1 MSRVASSASW
11 SELLSGRNALRSI
24 ALAGGVA
31 LHAVN
36 LYIVATILPSVVGD
50 IGGLSY
56 YAWNITLFVVASIF
70 SSSLS
75 PKAMHALGPRHA
87 FLAAIGFFGLGT
99 AFCMLAP
106 AMGWMLIGR
115 TLQGIGG
122 GLLLGLSYSSIRIV
136 FPERLWAKA
145 MALVSSMWGVAALS
159 GPAIGGVFADAGHW
173 RWAFGAVLTVAVL
186 LAGLVQTQIASRSES
201 APDDGG
207 VRMPLGQ
214 ITLLVLSVLVI
225 AVASLSTQLGWN
237 VLGVVVALAIGMA
250 VMRLDARGP
259 VRLMPQGAYE
269 LKLLGSIY
277 LCVAFLNIGI
287 TVEVFI
293 PYFLQV
299 LHGHTPLAAG
309 YLSALM
315 SGGWTI
321 GAIMSSSRR
330 PMSGDRFMRI
340 GPVVCCLSL
349 VILSIMLSSS
359 ALRTEALRWLAAI
372 PLLGVGLGIGMCWP
386 HLLTHVFKVAPAGQ
400 ENMATAA
407 IITVQ
412 LYAMALG
419 SAIGGIIINAAGFTD
434 PGGVS
439 GTAQAATA
447 LLLAI
452 ALAPALAAYF
462 VMDVVRGRRQLRA

>member
-1 MSRVASSASW
+1 MSRAESSASW

-56 YAWNITLFVVASIF
+56 YAWNITLFVAASIF

-75 PKAMHALGPRHA
+75 PKAMQALGPRRA
-87 FLAAIGFFGLGT
+87 FLTAIGFFALGT
-99 AFCMLAP
+99 TLCMLAL

-136 FPERLWAKA
+136 FAERLWAKA

-159 GPAIGGVFADAGHW
+159 GPAIGGVFAYAGHW
-173 RWAFGAVLTVAVL
+173 RWAFGAVLTVALL

-201 APDDGG
+201 IPINGDA
-207 VRMPLGQ
+207 RIPLSQ
-214 ITLLVLSVLVI
+214 ISLLVLSVL
-225 AVASLSTQLGWN
+225 AVAMASLAAHLGWS
-237 VLGVVVALAIGMA
+237 VLGVVVALAIGIVVA
-250 VMRLDARGP
+250 RLDARGHA
-259 VRLMPQGAYE
+259 RLMPHGAYE
-269 LKLLGSIY
+269 LKRLGSIY

-299 LHGHTPLAAG
+299 LHGHSPLAAG
-309 YLSALM
+309 YLGALM
-315 SGGWTI
+315 SAGWTI
-321 GAIMSSSRR
+321 GAITSTSRTSR
-330 PMSGDRFMRI
+330 TADVYVRI
-340 GPVVCCLSL
+340 GPIISALSL
-349 VILSIMLSSS
+349 ASLGLMLPWEPLQD
-359 ALRTEALRWLAAI
+359 ALLRWVVVV
-372 PLLGVGLGIGMCWP
+372 PLVGVGLGIGMCWP

-400 ENMATAA
+400 ENMASSA
-407 IITVQ
+407 IITIQ

-419 SAIGGIIINAAGFTD
+419 AAVGGAIINAAGFTD
-434 PGGVS
+434 PGGVQ
-439 GTAQAATA
+439 GTAQAALA
-447 LLLAI
+447 LLLI
-452 ALAPALAAYF
+452 VALAPGLAAYF
-462 VMDVVRGRRQLRA
+462 VIQVVRGRRSLRG